1 MVTAANLGF
10 PRVGLHR
17 ELKSAVEGYW
27 KGRVSKEELL
37 RVAADLRAAH
47 WKLQRNAGTK
57 YIPSN
62 EFSLYDHVLDTI
74 ALVGAVP
81 GALRT

>member
-27 KGRVSKEELL
+27 KGKASKEELL
-37 RVAADLRAAH
+37 RVAADLRAARR
-47 WKLQRNAGTK
+47 LAFLGMRGL
-57 YIPSN
+57 SN
-62 EFSLYDHVLDTI
+62 SL
-74 ALVGAVP
+74 P
-81 GALRT
+81 